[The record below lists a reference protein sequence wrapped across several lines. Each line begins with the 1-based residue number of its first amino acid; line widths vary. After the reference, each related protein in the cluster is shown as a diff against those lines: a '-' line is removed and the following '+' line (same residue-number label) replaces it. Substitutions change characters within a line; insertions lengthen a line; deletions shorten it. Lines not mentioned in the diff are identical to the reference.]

1 MYTLYIYICR
11 WISYWRACLRGQH
24 FLATNLFL
32 FFLNISLVAESV
44 MHLLVMM
51 IEGLNDS

>member
-1 MYTLYIYICR
+1 MDFILEGMLEGTTFSCHK
-11 WISYWRACLRGQH
+11 S
-24 FLATNLFL
+24 FF